1 MLVDGAAHRLELVQ
15 KEAARPAVTIHVVLD
30 IVHVIEKLWASARC
44 FHTAAE
50 IWAGFKAARILALAT
65 GWPIASGILI
75 GNGDF
80 PQYWTFHTHRERE
93 RLYPR
98 PDQHTYE
105 LPA

>member
-1 MLVDGAAHRLELVQ
+1 VLVDGAAHRLELVQ
-15 KEAARPAVTIHVVLD
+15 KEAARRAVTIH

-50 IWAGFKAARILALAT
+50 IWAGFKAARILALAAD
-65 GWPIASGILI
+65 WPIASGILI

-80 PQYWTFHTHRERE
+80 PYWTFHTHRERE
-93 RLYPR
+93 RLSRR
-98 PDQHTYE
+98 PDLRTYE